1 MFRIYLRTSAIP
13 ELAPFDKRERRMLEL
28 SALMT
33 LEREHRI
40 VGALPPCLSV
50 LGALLAS
57 VGVSL
62 IVHRGF
68 PLDGDQIMQAVLSTM
83 AGATIGHFSAIVWEG
98 FCSFQCFVVTSDAWL
113 SDAAFFLISSVEGNS

>member
-40 VGALPPCLSV
+40 AGALPPCLSV

-83 AGATIGHFSAIVWEG
+83 AGATIG
-98 FCSFQCFVVTSDAWL
+98 
-113 SDAAFFLISSVEGNS
+113 AFLGNCLGRILLIPMFRCYVRRLVE

>member
-1 MFRIYLRTSAIP
+1 MVRIYLRTSAIP
-13 ELAPFDKRERRMLEL
+13 ELAPFDKRQRRMLEL

-40 VGALPPCLSV
+40 VGVLPVCLSV
-50 LGALLAS
+50 LGALLAW

-68 PLDGDQIMQAVLSTM
+68 PQDGNEMIQAVLFTM
-83 AGATIGHFSAIVWEG
+83 AAASVGA
-98 FCSFQCFVVTSDAWL
+98 
-113 SDAAFFLISSVEGNS
+113 FLGNCLGRILLIPMFRRYVRRLVE